1 MKHYRVVV
9 FGSREFDDYDFL
21 KETLVQQF
29 KYKHLEPSD
38 VTIVEGGARGA
49 DALAEFFAKE
59 HSGVAHKQ
67 FPADWDKHGKSAGH
81 IRNSEMAKYCD
92 FGIAFWDGKSKG
104 TRSMVEKLER
114 MDKEVIVVHV

>member
-1 MKHYRVVV
+1 MKHYKVVV
-9 FGSREFDDYDFL
+9 FGSREFDDYDYL

-38 VTIVEGGARGA
+38 VTIVEGGAKGA

-59 HSGVAHKQ
+59 HSVTHKK

-92 FGIAFWDGKSKG
+92 FGIAFWDGESKG
-104 TRSMVEKLER
+104 TRSMIEKLER
-114 MDKEVIVVHV
+114 LDKEVLIVYV